1 MKNLYK
7 ALQCLGLSLALLA
20 LSGCYEVI
28 PQDVEEH
35 IVIHRDGRFEA
46 SYSGTF
52 RDLLGVLGDGVS
64 AEERAELERA
74 ALRKLQAAP
83 ALKSVKKTGA
93 HTFLARFEETG
104 SLSGEDIPPLL
115 GGLQG
120 NKEVAPTLIGFKWM
134 SELENGY
141 EADAKQA
148 QPRKDL
154 QAMLEDSSEGGREL
168 KRLVKSFHGV
178 LTIEIDA
185 DLVGE
190 HNAQSV
196 NKSSSGMSIY
206 RWKFDQKSL
215 EPAKFT
221 FFFGAHDRAMLSILR
236 SPPGSDCMKLIG
248 GECKC
253 GPFVLVKK
261 NGDPLVN
268 AGYEILVGSRKVQG
282 CSNASGETQSVLVKK
297 TSSCEITVL
306 NKEQS
311 SRLCPKKK

>member
-1 MKNLYK
+1 MKNPYGTLK
-7 ALQCLGLSLALLA
+7 FLSLSWLLLA
-20 LSGCYEVI
+20 LSGCYEVV

-52 RDLLGVLGDGVS
+52 RDLSGVLGDADS
-64 AEERAELERA
+64 AEEREEMERGT
-74 ALRKLQAAP
+74 LRKLQAAP

-93 HTFLARFEETG
+93 HTFLVRFEETG
-104 SLSGEDIPPLL
+104 SLSGEELPPLI
-115 GGLQG
+115 GGLRG
-120 NKEVAPTLIGFKWM
+120 NKEVVPTLIGFKWM
-134 SELENGY
+134 RDLEKGF
-141 EADAKQA
+141 EADTKQA
-148 QPRKDL
+148 VSRKDL
-154 QAMLEDSSEGGREL
+154 EEMQQDSSEEGQEL
-168 KRLVKSFHGV
+168 KRLFKGFHGA

-196 NKSSSGMSIY
+196 NKSSSGMSVY

-215 EPAKFT
+215 VPAKFT
-221 FFFGAHDRAMLSILR
+221 FFFGAHDRAMLSIMR

-253 GPFVLVKK
+253 GPFVLVKN
-261 NGDPLVN
+261 NGEPLVN
-268 AGYEILVGSRKVQG
+268 GGYEILVASRKVRG
-282 CSNASGETQSVLVKK
+282 CSNASGETQSVQVKK
-297 TSSCEITVL
+297 TGRCELTVL

-311 SRLCPKKK
+311 ARLCPRK